1 MKTNELIGTVVKTQ
15 RELYYV
21 QTEDELITS
30 KARGLFRKSDQSP
43 LVGDKVLVTVSKED
57 KGGYITKILPR
68 KNILKRPKVV
78 NIDLAF
84 LVFSI
89 KHPNLNLYLL
99 DKNLIINEYLKVET
113 SIIFTKTD
121 NSDIKE
127 IENLKKMY
135 EDIGYRVFLSSIFD
149 DEGVKIIKREVKNR
163 IVSFSGPSGVGK
175 TSLISKILGKDLE
188 IGEISNKTKR
198 GKNTTRHTELF
209 VTDNK
214 GFILDTPGFS
224 SINLDIDYDF
234 KLDSLFREFKKYSGQ
249 CKYNDCL
256 HLNEPDCK
264 IKENIKNTIY
274 QTRYDNYKMFLNEIK
289 NNRRF

>member
-135 EDIGYRVFLSSIFD
+135 EDIGYRVF
-149 DEGVKIIKREVKNR
+149 
-163 IVSFSGPSGVGK
+163 
-175 TSLISKILGKDLE
+175 
-188 IGEISNKTKR
+188 
-198 GKNTTRHTELF
+198 
-209 VTDNK
+209 
-214 GFILDTPGFS
+214 
-224 SINLDIDYDF
+224 F
-234 KLDSLFREFKKYSGQ
+234 KFYF
-249 CKYNDCL
+249 
-256 HLNEPDCK
+256 
-264 IKENIKNTIY
+264 
-274 QTRYDNYKMFLNEIK
+274 
-289 NNRRF
+289 

>member
-188 IGEISNKTKR
+188 IGEISNKTKEER
-198 GKNTTRHTELF
+198 TL
-209 VTDNK
+209 
-214 GFILDTPGFS
+214 P
-224 SINLDIDYDF
+224 DI
-234 KLDSLFREFKKYSGQ
+234 Q
-249 CKYNDCL
+249 
-256 HLNEPDCK
+256 
-264 IKENIKNTIY
+264 
-274 QTRYDNYKMFLNEIK
+274 NYL
-289 NNRRF
+289 

>member
-234 KLDSLFREFKKYSGQ
+234 KLDSLLESSK
-249 CKYNDCL
+249 
-256 HLNEPDCK
+256 
-264 IKENIKNTIY
+264 NIV
-274 QTRYDNYKMFLNEIK
+274 DNVSTMIVYI
-289 NNRRF
+289 

>member
-1 MKTNELIGTVVKTQ
+1 M
-15 RELYYV
+15 
-21 QTEDELITS
+21 
-30 KARGLFRKSDQSP
+30 
-43 LVGDKVLVTVSKED
+43 SKED

-149 DEGVKIIKREVKNR
+149 DEGVK
-163 IVSFSGPSGVGK
+163 
-175 TSLISKILGKDLE
+175 LL
-188 IGEISNKTKR
+188 
-198 GKNTTRHTELF
+198 
-209 VTDNK
+209 
-214 GFILDTPGFS
+214 
-224 SINLDIDYDF
+224 
-234 KLDSLFREFKKYSGQ
+234 
-249 CKYNDCL
+249 
-256 HLNEPDCK
+256 
-264 IKENIKNTIY
+264 KEK
-274 QTRYDNYKMFLNEIK
+274 
-289 NNRRF
+289 